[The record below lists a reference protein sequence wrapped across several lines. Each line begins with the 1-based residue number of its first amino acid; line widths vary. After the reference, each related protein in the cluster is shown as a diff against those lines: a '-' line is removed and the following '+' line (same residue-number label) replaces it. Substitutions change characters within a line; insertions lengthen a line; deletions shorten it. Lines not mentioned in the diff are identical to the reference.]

1 MRALP
6 SLLAGAAAIHLTLAA
21 LFCTH
26 VPIEREMP
34 AYIWRALA
42 LYGAYTGVPRHY
54 DFFAPEVSTQAR
66 AEFRVID
73 ARGAAREARIDTPSG
88 EANQRLA
95 MMYTFLGE
103 PRLRAHLAHGWTEYL
118 LRRHPGAQ
126 RVEVRL
132 MVLDLPSSGQ
142 ARAGRQAAWR
152 EFDRLVRDRE
162 NRRPR

>member
-34 AYIWRALA
+34 AYVRRALA
-42 LYGAYTGVPRHY
+42 LDGAYTGVPRHY

-66 AEFRVID
+66 AEFRVTD
-73 ARGAAREARIDTPSG
+73 ARGATRAASIETPSG

-103 PRLRAHLAHGWTEYL
+103 PRLRAHLVHGWTEYL
-118 LRRHPGAQ
+118 LRRNPEAR
-126 RVEVRL
+126 RVDVRL
-132 MVLDLPSSGQ
+132 MVLDLPSSGE
-142 ARAGRQAAWR
+142 ARAGREAAWR
-152 EFDRLVRDRE
+152 EFDRVVRERE
-162 NRRPR
+162 SRGPR